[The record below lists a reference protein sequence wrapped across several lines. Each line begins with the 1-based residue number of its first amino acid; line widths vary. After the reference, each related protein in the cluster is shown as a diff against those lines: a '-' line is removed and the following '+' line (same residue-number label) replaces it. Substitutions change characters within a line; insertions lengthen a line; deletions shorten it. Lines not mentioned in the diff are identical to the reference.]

1 MSISQDHYDA
11 TTISFLSDIWGEG
24 FMSPGGAKEAS
35 LVLKGLDLT
44 GATVLDIGSGS
55 GAISVLLVEKL
66 GAARVIGIDVEQ
78 PVCHAASER
87 IKRMQLQDKIEIRLV
102 TPGLLDF
109 ENCKFDYIYSKDS
122 IVHIPDKQELCSEV
136 FRILKP
142 GGWFAASDW
151 LISHDREPSTE
162 MQAYLKAEDLDFALA
177 SPKQYKEA
185 LKMANFFNIQFINRQ
200 EWHSEQVTNEL
211 FFLTGKE
218 NGRLKEQYGHQFI
231 DEQVDIWQKMKIVAS
246 TGELCPH
253 IFRAQKAY

>member
-142 GGWFAASDW
+142 GGWFEASDW
-151 LISHDREPSTE
+151 LILHDREPSTE
-162 MQAYLKAEDLDFALA
+162 M
-177 SPKQYKEA
+177 
-185 LKMANFFNIQFINRQ
+185 
-200 EWHSEQVTNEL
+200 
-211 FFLTGKE
+211 
-218 NGRLKEQYGHQFI
+218 
-231 DEQVDIWQKMKIVAS
+231 
-246 TGELCPH
+246 
-253 IFRAQKAY
+253 